1 MKIKIK
7 KLNEKA
13 VIPTYAHATDAGLD
27 LTATSVKRDFTKD
40 VFIYGTGLAIE
51 IPKGYV
57 GLLFPRSSNRNTE
70 AYMTNHVSVIDAGY
84 RGEVMVCYKNR
95 TATTIADEISD
106 IATDGYELIDKN
118 NIYSGHDTLVETIL
132 ENNRNAIK
140 QPYEVGDRI
149 AQLIIIPYPCIEFEE
164 VDELSD
170 SDRGTNG
177 HGSTG
182 R

>member
-7 KLNEKA
+7 KLNDKA
-13 VIPTYAHATDAGLD
+13 VIPTYAHAADAGLD
-27 LTATSVKRDFTKD
+27 LTATSIKRDFGKD

-51 IPKGYV
+51 IPEGYV
-57 GLLFPRSSNRNTE
+57 GLVFPRSSNRNTD
-70 AYMTNHVSVIDAGY
+70 AYMTNHVGVIDAGY

-95 TATTIADEISD
+95 TATVIRDNLEDVITDFYETQPSNTEID
-106 IATDGYELIDKN
+106 YDG
-118 NIYSGHDTLVETIL
+118 LVENMLDDGRRVT
-132 ENNRNAIK
+132 K
-140 QPYEVGDRI
+140 TPYEVGDRI
-149 AQLIIIPYPCIEFEE
+149 AQLIIIPYPHIEFEE

-170 SDRGTNG
+170 TDRGANG

>member
-7 KLNEKA
+7 KLNDKA

-27 LTATSVKRDFTKD
+27 LTATSIKHDFGKD
-40 VFIYGTGLAIE
+40 AFIYGTGLAVE
-51 IPKGYV
+51 IPEGYV
-57 GLLFPRSSNRNTE
+57 GLVFPRSSNRNTE
-70 AYMTNHVSVIDAGY
+70 AYMTNHVGVIDSGY

-95 TATTIADEISD
+95 TATVIRDNLEDVITDFYETKPYNTEID
-106 IATDGYELIDKN
+106 YDG
-118 NIYSGHDTLVETIL
+118 LVENMLDDGRRVT
-132 ENNRNAIK
+132 K
-140 QPYEVGDRI
+140 PPYKVGDRI
-149 AQLIIIPYPCIEFEE
+149 AQLIIIPYPHIEFEE

-170 SDRGTNG
+170 TDRGANG

>member
-7 KLNEKA
+7 KLNDKA

-27 LTATSVKRDFTKD
+27 LTATSIKHDFGKD

-51 IPKGYV
+51 IPEGYV
-57 GLLFPRSSNRNTE
+57 GLIFPRSSNRNTE
-70 AYMTNHVSVIDAGY
+70 AYMTNHVGVIDSGY
-84 RGEVMVCYKNR
+84 IGEVMVCYKNR
-95 TATTIADEISD
+95 TTTDIADEIYD
-106 IATDGYELIDKN
+106 IAIDLYDFIYKN
-118 NIYSGHDTLVETIL
+118 NKFNNYDGFA
-132 ENNRNAIK
+132 ENISKINRNAVK
-140 QPYEVGDRI
+140 QPYDVGDRI
-149 AQLIIIPYPCIEFEE
+149 AQLIIIPYPHIEFEE

-170 SDRGTNG
+170 TDRGANG

>member
-7 KLNEKA
+7 KLNDKA

-27 LTATSVKRDFTKD
+27 LTAISVKRDFEKD

-70 AYMTNHVSVIDAGY
+70 AYMTNHVGVIDCNY

-95 TATTIADEISD
+95 TATVIRDNLANI
-106 IATDGYELIDKN
+106 ITDFYETQSYN
-118 NIYSGHDTLVETIL
+118 VENMPDDGRRVTK
-132 ENNRNAIK
+132 A
-140 QPYEVGDRI
+140 PYEVGDRL
-149 AQLIIIPYPCIEFEE
+149 AQLIIIPYPHIEFEE